1 MTTAKTAKPTFGQ
14 RLGDVLSRP
23 LTDYI
28 GILAVTGALTVIGML
43 MVLSSSM
50 AMSVQENNSVW
61 AIALRQFM
69 MVFAGLVAMW
79 IMMRIRP
86 AHLRRL
92 GVPMMAVAI
101 ILLVLVLIPGLGT
114 GLEQMGSQSW
124 LVLGPLTLQ
133 PSEVAKFT
141 LGVWGSAFLAK
152 RLREARD
159 VISLFGTFIIVI
171 ALVLVLVLL
180 ERDLGMMASLA
191 VVVVALSWFGGMP
204 RWIVTLGSVV
214 LALALVVFTAT
225 VGFRS
230 TRISVYLEGLR
241 GNFLD
246 TQGAAYQSYQG
257 YLSLADGGIN
267 GVGLGQSR
275 AKWFYLPEAK
285 NDFVFAIVG
294 EELGFIGAMMV
305 VLLFLM
311 LGFFGMRIAM
321 RSKDPFLRLLAATTT
336 TGIVVQAFVNMGYVV
351 GLLPVTGLQLPLIS
365 AGGTSVIITLA
376 SMGLLASCAR
386 HEPEAISAMQ
396 ENGRPAFDR
405 WLMLPEPTNALSTSA
420 ERADKPK
427 RASGQQRFGEP
438 VTARSSAQRR
448 ARGAMP
454 PAAGRAGG
462 RSTGG
467 HSTGGHASSR
477 STGGAARR
485 GTERSAYRGE
495 QRYSPSPRCGEYN
508 PSERRRNR

>member
-1 MTTAKTAKPTFGQ
+1 MTSAKTAKPTFGQ
-14 RLGDVLSRP
+14 RLGDILSRP

-28 GILAVTGALTVIGML
+28 GILAVTGALTVMGML

-50 AMSVQENNSVW
+50 AMSVQQNNSVW
-61 AIALRQFM
+61 AIAIRQFM
-69 MVFAGLVAMW
+69 MVAAGLVAMW
-79 IMMRIRP
+79 MMLRIRP
-86 AHLRRL
+86 QTMHKL
-92 GVPMMAVAI
+92 GWPM
-101 ILLVLVLIPGLGT
+101 LLVSIVLLILVLIPGIGT

-133 PSEVAKFT
+133 PSEVAKFS
-141 LGVWGSAFLAK
+141 LAVWGAAFLGD
-152 RLREARD
+152 RIRNARD
-159 VISLFGTFIIVI
+159 LFSLFGLFAMV
-171 ALVLVLVLL
+171 VLVVLGLVLL

-191 VVVVALSWFGGMP
+191 VVVVALAWFGGMP
-204 RWIVTLGSVV
+204 RWIVSTASGVV
-214 LALALVVFTAT
+214 AVAMVIFTAT

-230 TRISVYLEGLR
+230 SRIAVYLEGLR

-294 EELGFIGAMMV
+294 EELGFFGAAMV
-305 VLLFLM
+305 LVLFLL
-311 LGFFGMRIAM
+311 LGYFGMRIAL
-321 RSKDPFLRLLAATTT
+321 RSKDQFIRLLAATMT
-336 TGIVVQAFVNMGYVV
+336 TGIVAQAFVNMGYVV

-376 SMGLLASCAR
+376 SMGLLANCAR

-405 WLMLPEPTNALSTSA
+405 WLFLPEPATDAGLQAS
-420 ERADKPK
+420 EKPK
-427 RASGQQRFGEP
+427 RATGRQRYGAP
-438 VTARSSAQRR
+438 VTARSSADRR
-448 ARGAMP
+448 ARVNT
-454 PAAGRAGG
+454 R

-467 HSTGGHASSR
+467 ASR
-477 STGGAARR
+477 STGGASRR
-485 GTERSAYRGE
+485 SESAYREHQGNSS
-495 QRYSPSPRCGEYN
+495 RRTEYRDYRTD
-508 PSERRRNR
+508 RRRTR